1 MKDKQFYAF
10 YNWLFFCAFLPFIG
24 YMFPSLPSAFV
35 GGFNLTGWA
44 WLIML
49 LVTAYYYLQR
59 YAAVTLPFWPWALW
73 LAYLWL
79 YLLFRF
85 SFPGLQLTLQYLVPI
100 LVGVIASSFVYD
112 KEKLHWL
119 YKRMLMLSFF
129 VVLLFAYGYLFRD
142 GWTPY
147 AAATPML
154 LSVTAAL
161 SIGAFYMIRKL
172 RFIVFFFL
180 FFLVPFIDVTR
191 MGILVFLLIF
201 IFHFANRQ
209 IFSKIAFSAIG
220 LVLVLLVFNSKGFQ
234 EKTFYEGSGQLSD
247 LSVNY
252 YEPSSTMNTSG
263 RANFLQYYER
273 GLKTSPI
280 FGNGPRADMY
290 VLKAVWGGTGISEA
304 HNDYLSVR
312 YNYGFVGLAFL
323 LFGFVSTF
331 FMVYSRFRN
340 EKAPYKFLVQ
350 STAMILT
357 LTFLVYMY
365 SDNILKSTVFFT
377 HFYFALLGLVYARF
391 TDKPQ
396 G

>member
-1 MKDKQFYAF
+1 MKDRQFHTF
-10 YNWLFFCAFLPFIG
+10 FNWLFFCAFLPFFG
-24 YMFPSLPSAFV
+24 SMFLFLPSTIL
-35 GGFNLTGWA
+35 GFNLTGWA

-49 LVTAYYYLQR
+49 LVTGYYFLQR
-59 YAAVTLPFWPWALW
+59 YTTVTFPIGLWIPW

-79 YLLFRF
+79 YLLYRF
-85 SFPGLQLTLQYLVPI
+85 SFPGLQLTLQYLVPL

-112 KEKLHWL
+112 REKLHWL

-129 VVLLFAYGYLFRD
+129 IVLLFAYGYLFRD

-154 LSVTAAL
+154 LSVAAAL
-161 SIGAFYMIRKL
+161 SIGVFYMTRKV

-234 EKTFYEGSGQLSD
+234 EKTFYKGRGELSD
-247 LSVNY
+247 LSINY
-252 YEPSSTMNTSG
+252 YEPGSMMNTSG
-263 RANFLQYYER
+263 RANFLQYYEP
-273 GLKTSPI
+273 GLKRSPM
-280 FGNGPRADMY
+280 FGNGPRSDMY
-290 VLKAVWGGTGISEA
+290 VLKSVWGGAGLSEA

-312 YNYGFVGLAFL
+312 YNYGYFGLGLL
-323 LFGFVSTF
+323 LFGFVGTF
-331 FMVYSRFRN
+331 FLVYRKFRI
-340 EKAPYKFLVQ
+340 EKNSYKFLME
-350 STAMILT
+350 STSMILT
-357 LTFLVYMY
+357 VTFLVYMY

-377 HFYFALLGLVYARF
+377 HFFFAIVGLVYARF